1 MTEFNKKYSKT
12 PIDQLETINKD
23 VDPEAV
29 ERIAQSLPSPH
40 HSLHFFQFKSVLYKN
55 MKLSDMFLTERCYAA
70 LSGFLTAPPKKVQ
83 VLL

>member
-1 MTEFNKKYSKT
+1 MESIVTEFDKKYSKT

-40 HSLHFFQFKSVLYKN
+40 HSLHLF
-55 MKLSDMFLTERCYAA
+55 
-70 LSGFLTAPPKKVQ
+70 
-83 VLL
+83 